1 MTEKLLVMTE
11 EGKKAFLV
19 KPQALLVDAMQDNTK
34 NLVEG
39 TQADIAC
46 YEAVFAAM
54 TEVDAKQ
61 LYAWVHA
68 YDLAWLK
75 WHADNERFGD
85 MTAEP
90 QWSDYLLAHVKEAP
104 ND

>member
-1 MTEKLLVMTE
+1 MSKKLLVMTE
-11 EGKKAFLV
+11 EKWQRFA
-19 KPQALLVDAMQDNTK
+19 PPEQDRSNTYIK
-34 NLVEG
+34 VSE
-39 TQADIAC
+39 
-46 YEAVFAAM
+46 FRAAM

-90 QWSDYLLAHVKEAP
+90 QWNDYLLAHIKEGK
-104 ND
+104 